1 MTGRPKIL
9 VNSLLLPRLGRR
21 VADRHVGPDGHRARP
36 RATSARPSTSPSR
49 SRVAEYNDLA
59 GLERELAHGD
69 VAAVLM
75 EPALTNIGIV
85 LPEPGY
91 LDGVREL
98 TRDTARC

>member
-1 MTGRPKIL
+1 MTL
-9 VNSLLLPRLGRR
+9 
-21 VADRHVGPDGHRARP
+21 
-36 RATSARPSTSPSR
+36 T
-49 SRVAEYNDLA
+49 SRVAEFNDLD
-59 GLERELAHGD
+59 GLARELAHGD

-98 TRDTARC
+98 TRAARHAT